1 MLTRLARQWCADL
14 LVLGKSGVT
23 LGALAAWASSSPI
36 LMSVGLDVVDEST
49 NPGYFTRQSLL
60 TTALFGRFV
69 VMVLAASLAARDTD
83 WGTWGVR
90 LTRGSRAGLRMSRLS
105 LLLAVSVAFVL
116 VNVTLGWGADVV
128 SGLVQGPSVAALAQ
142 VGATVGVVVLWAFV
156 AFAVASAARSFA
168 VGSAGLI
175 AAVLVEMWAES
186 RLPEWLLAVLPQW
199 NAGVVLMHAFP
210 LSEIGVG
217 PVAVHQGSLVQGVV
231 GVIAYLLVAWIAT
244 RWLTEHQEL

>member
-1 MLTRLARQWCADL
+1 MRGPSGAGQERRHARRIGRVG
-14 LVLGKSGVT
+14 VLF
-23 LGALAAWASSSPI
+23 AH

-49 NPGYFTRQSLL
+49 NPGYFTCQSLL
-60 TTALFGRFV
+60 ITALFGRFV

-90 LTRGSRAGLRMSRLS
+90 LTRDSRSGLRMSRLS

-116 VNVTLGWGADVV
+116 VNVTLGWGADVA

-156 AFAVASAARSFA
+156 AFAVASATRSFA